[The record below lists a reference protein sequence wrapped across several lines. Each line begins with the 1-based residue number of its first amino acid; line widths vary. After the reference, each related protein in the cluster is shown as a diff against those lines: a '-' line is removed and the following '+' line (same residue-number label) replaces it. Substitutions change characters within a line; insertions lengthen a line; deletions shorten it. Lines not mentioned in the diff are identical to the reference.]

1 MRGEARPQRTPKVQ
15 ISKEDNNPVDQQTKA
30 ALKQDNFIEATGT
43 SIHWA
48 SENRRS
54 VITTSVVLLA
64 VILIAVASVTIYN
77 RRSEAAATDFGAAMQ
92 AYQTPL
98 AAPGQQ
104 VPPGTKTYSS
114 VNERA
119 KAANDLFN
127 HVADTYSMTPSGKLA
142 KYFSGLTYMEEGQNK
157 SAEDTLKSV
166 AGGWNKDLAGL
177 AKLSLAELYHQTG
190 RDQLAIDTYN
200 ELAAKPTTTVPAG
213 TAQLQIAALY
223 ESQNKPAE
231 ARKIYAQ
238 LSDKDAKGAA
248 GVIAKQKLNPGAA
261 PQAQQ

>member
-1 MRGEARPQRTPKVQ
+1 MRGEACSSAPQVQ
-15 ISKEDNNPVDQQTKA
+15 TSKEDNNPVDQQTKA
-30 ALKQDNFIEATGT
+30 ALKQDNFIEVTGT

-48 SENRRS
+48 NENRRS
-54 VITTSVVLLA
+54 VITTSVILL
-64 VILIAVASVTIYN
+64 VVVLIAVGSVTIYN

-119 KAANDLFN
+119 KAANELFN
-127 HVADTYSMTPSGKLA
+127 QVADKYSMTPSGKLA
-142 KYFSGLTYMEEGQNK
+142 HYFSGLTYMEEGQNQ
-157 SAEDTLKSV
+157 SAEDALKSV
-166 AGGWNKDLAGL
+166 ANGWNKDLGGL
-177 AKLSLAELYHQTG
+177 AKLSLAQLYHQTG
-190 RDQLAIDTYN
+190 RDQLAVDTYN
-200 ELAAKPTTTVPAG
+200 DLVAKPTSTVPSG
-213 TAQLQIAALY
+213 IAQLQLAELY
-223 ESQNKPAE
+223 QAENKPAE

-248 GVIAKQKLNPGAA
+248 GAIAKQKLNPNAA
-261 PQAQQ
+261 PQMQQ